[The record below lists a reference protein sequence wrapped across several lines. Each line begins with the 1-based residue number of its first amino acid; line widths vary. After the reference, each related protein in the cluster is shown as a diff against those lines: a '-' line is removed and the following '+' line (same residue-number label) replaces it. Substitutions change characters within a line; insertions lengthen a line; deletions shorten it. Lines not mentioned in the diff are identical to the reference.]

1 MQDYLEIAKLI
12 NGGHKFIFIDTHE
25 ERDALDILA
34 QTALELKRSMLV
46 WSLGYGVRDGL
57 VAESQ
62 AYENTDQPALG
73 LCHFAMQGAGSI
85 CVALDIVSHLDDKL
99 NLRIMRDTLTKLGK
113 ADGVLII
120 VESAGNLPAVL
131 ESYAAKYDISL
142 PKEEELEAIVRQ
154 TLREIHSSSPIGIGI
169 TRRGMDAVIRNLKGL
184 TRRQA
189 KLLVCDCIAE
199 DRLFDDQ
206 DINTVISG
214 KRKMLQGEGLLEF
227 VQTPLDLDEIGG
239 MNNLKKWLKQRSA
252 AFSDKACE
260 YGLDVPRGVLML
272 GVQGAG
278 KSLCAKAVSTAWRQP
293 LLRLDP
299 SVLYNSYI
307 GQSEKNLR
315 KALKQTEF
323 MAPVIL
329 WIDEIE
335 KAFAGASSQSSDGGL
350 SRRMFGSLLTWMQE
364 HKTPVFVIATA
375 NDIEALPPELLRK
388 GRFDEI
394 FFVGLPKEQARGMI
408 FEIHLKKRKR
418 DPKDFDIDL
427 LVKKSNGFSGAEIEQ
442 AILSALHKAFAHKSD
457 ITTEMIVEVLQTS
470 PPLSVTMREKID
482 YLYEWAE
489 GRCVPAD

>member
-1 MQDYLEIAKLI
+1 MQDYLEIAKLVK
-12 NGGHKFIFIDTHE
+12 GGHKFIFIDTHE

-34 QTALELKRSMLV
+34 QATLELKRSMLV

-57 VAESQ
+57 LSDSE
-62 AYENTDQPALG
+62 AYKDTDQPALG
-73 LCHFAMQGAGSI
+73 LCHFATQGAGNI
-85 CVALDIVSHLDDKL
+85 CVALDIVSHLEDKL
-99 NLRIMRDTLTKLGK
+99 NLRIMRDTLAKLAKTDGILVIIESTGK
-113 ADGVLII
+113 
-120 VESAGNLPAVL
+120 LPAVL
-131 ESYAAKYDISL
+131 ESYATTYDISL
-142 PKEEELEAIVRQ
+142 PREDELEEIVRC
-154 TLREIHSSSPIGIGI
+154 TLREIHSCSPIEIGI
-169 TRRGMDAVIRNLKGL
+169 TRRGMDAVVRNLRGL

-189 KLLVCDCIAE
+189 KRLIRDCVAE
-199 DRLFDDQ
+199 DRLFDDH
-206 DINTVISG
+206 DVNTVIAG
-214 KRKMLQGEGLLEF
+214 KREMLQGEGLLEF
-227 VQTPLDLDEIGG
+227 IQTPLDLDEIGG
-239 MNNLKKWLKQRSA
+239 MKNLKKWLKQRKSA
-252 AFSDKACE
+252 FTDKAGE

-278 KSLCAKAVSTAWRQP
+278 KSLCAKAVSTAWQQP

-394 FFVGLPKEQARGMI
+394 FFVGLPKEQAREKI

-418 DPKDFDIDL
+418 EPKNFDIDL
-427 LVKKSNGFSGAEIEQ
+427 LVKESNGFSGAEIEQ
-442 AILSALHKAFAHKSD
+442 AILSALHKAFAHKSEL
-457 ITTEMIVEVLQTS
+457 TTEMIVDVLRTS
-470 PPLSVTMREKID
+470 PPLSVTMREKIEN
-482 YLYEWAE
+482 LYAWAE